1 MTSSNAS
8 STSVTY
14 QPINLDVNS
23 LHDFFRVSCNTPNQT
38 TAFLQAVTP
47 QTTDCNPGGEY
58 VAVEIPDDTSCEVVF
73 LRCQNSFF
81 EPSLVFHLQRISII
95 AHFFSVAVLNIRYV
109 GVYTLGVVNLTIQII
124 EKDRQHGQEIFKE
137 TVNKWKQFFRYLAMY
152 YNESCCSF
160 QPLARKPSRNF
171 KSASR
176 KESFHRKEFQTPQK
190 FVWPSRKTLL
200 LTSWE
205 YDEL

>member
-1 MTSSNAS
+1 MRKVFLGPILAHASACSNVMTSSNAS

-73 LRCQNSFF
+73 LRRQNSFSTF
-81 EPSLVFHLQRISII
+81 PHLSLVANICYSS
-95 AHFFSVAVLNIRYV
+95 FFL
-109 GVYTLGVVNLTIQII
+109 
-124 EKDRQHGQEIFKE
+124 
-137 TVNKWKQFFRYLAMY
+137 
-152 YNESCCSF
+152 CCS
-160 QPLARKPSRNF
+160 A
-171 KSASR
+171 
-176 KESFHRKEFQTPQK
+176 
-190 FVWPSRKTLL
+190 
-200 LTSWE
+200 
-205 YDEL
+205 